1 VSNPEDKGV
10 PITLALLALSA
21 LTVLGALLQSLKVEK
36 LSAAQQ
42 LTLIAERVT
51 ALKAASEQAGE
62 AIALS
67 DPQIKRASE
76 IETQYV
82 NLFTDLL
89 ELAKVDSDARSIT
102 QKWKIKASGESNT
115 LRVNAESSEPPP
127 ARPATP
133 PAKPKV
139 GQ

>member
-1 VSNPEDKGV
+1 MK
-10 PITLALLALSA
+10 T
-21 LTVLGALLQSLKVEK
+21 
-36 LSAAQQ
+36 
-42 LTLIAERVT
+42 
-51 ALKAASEQAGE
+51 ASEQVGE

-82 NLFTDLL
+82 KLFTDLL
-89 ELAKVDSDARSIT
+89 ELAKVDPDARSIT
-102 QKWKIKASGESNT
+102 QKWKIKASGESNA
-115 LRVNAESSEPPP
+115 LQVNAESSEPPP
-127 ARPATP
+127 AKPATP

>member
-1 VSNPEDKGV
+1 MSNPEDKGV